1 MCPCKHC
8 IAAVL
13 LGPLV
18 VWIGVH
24 WLAKSGRPMSW
35 CVSEH
40 VRVISHSTMF
50 LLLMRCNLTLELSS
64 GGQTSWINT
73 KTVSCCAACGCEHLS
88 NSSVGSSPMFWSL
101 LTTWNNKKQ
110 QNIFTINDFFF
121 QFLKNNPSLTLRRRR
136 RISLKFIVF
145 IGWGVYVGVGNNV
158 LRLHIFQIREL
169 ILLTILSQ
177 QVIL

>member
-1 MCPCKHC
+1 MLRF
-8 IAAVL
+8 A
-13 LGPLV
+13 
-18 VWIGVH
+18 
-24 WLAKSGRPMSW
+24 SGRSLFESVSIGSLSPVGRWVDVSW

-50 LLLMRCNLTLELSS
+50 LLQMRCNLTLELSS

-101 LTTWNNKKQ
+101 DNVKQ
-110 QNIFTINDFFF
+110 QKTAKHFHNKWFFF
-121 QFLKNNPSLTLRRRR
+121 QFLKNNPSLTLRRR

-158 LRLHIFQIREL
+158 LRLHIFQIRAHSL
-169 ILLTILSQ
+169 DNT
-177 QVIL
+177 